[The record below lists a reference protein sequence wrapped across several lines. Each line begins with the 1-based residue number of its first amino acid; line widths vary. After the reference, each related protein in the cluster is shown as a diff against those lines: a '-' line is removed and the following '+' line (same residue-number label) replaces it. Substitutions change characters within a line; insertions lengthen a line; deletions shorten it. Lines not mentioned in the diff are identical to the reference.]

1 MSPHLPRVL
10 MVEDSAPLSAVYRAY
25 LQSEPFELICVAS
38 GQAALAELEQ
48 HLPDILL
55 LDLHLPD
62 MSGMDI
68 LRHVHE
74 AQLGISTIVMTAHGS
89 VDKVVD
95 AMRLGAHDFIAKP
108 VDAERLKVT
117 LRNTLQFRQLNML
130 VSRYQNEFQ
139 RERFEGFVGA
149 SLAMQQ
155 IYRTIETAA
164 SSRATIFITGES
176 GTGKEVCAEAI
187 HRLSGRKEQEFVAL
201 NCAAIPKELMESE
214 IFGHVKGA
222 FTGAVSDRVGAAG
235 RAHGGTLF
243 MDEVCEM
250 DLELQSKLLRFL
262 QTGCFQKVGSST
274 TECVDVRIVC
284 ATNRDPLLEVRE
296 GRFREDLYYRLHV
309 IPVHLPPLRERG
321 DDVLRIADKLLL
333 DYAAEEG
340 KQFRRFAEPAR
351 QMLLNYPW
359 PGNIRQ
365 LQNLIRHVVVLNDGI
380 EVQAEMMPRAMLGES
395 TTPVTLGRPEGPI
408 PSPVRPHQNV
418 TASPIRPLAEVE
430 RDAIMQ
436 AIAFCNDNIPQA
448 ARLLKVSPSTLY
460 RKLQGWQQS
469 AGAMGAAPPKE
480 QE

>member
-340 KQFRRFAEPAR
+340 KPFRRFAEPAR

-408 PSPVRPHQNV
+408 LPPVRPHQNV

-436 AIAFCNDNIPQA
+436 AIAFCNDNVPQA